1 MSRFIEVFEA
11 YRSDLS
17 MQHFLKMLET
27 IRGELDAET
36 AYSDIHFPYFIQKT
50 APVSGQ
56 PSIMSYDCS
65 YEARSSAAGHSFIAG
80 VTVPVQTVCPCS
92 KAISAHGAHNQRGL
106 VTLKVKLGPFFWF
119 EDMIALVED
128 SASSDLYTL
137 LKRED
142 EKYVTERSY
151 ERPRFVEDVVRGSIF
166 EGGSPG
172 EIPQV
177 LRRGGELREHPQS
190 FSLCVC
196 RKDLKGVRMS
206 DNYPVE
212 QKDLGEK
219 GTKGRHGRGG
229 RASACSA
236 STRSSA
242 FPCSAGRSR
251 PASSRWARVGLF
263 RQDEDRQGV
272 GYPAHRC
279 RRGWIDDPLHARV
292 RPLDPEPGRNR
303 PGHLRRRELGRLP
316 QRAQEERLT
325 DIP

>member
-1 MSRFIEVFEA
+1 MVDIQSMKDERRIPIQKVGVKGVRYPITLRDKAAQIQHTTAVVNLFADLPHDFKGTHMSRFIEVFEA

-56 PSIMSYDCS
+56 ASIMSYDCS
-65 YEARSSAAGHSFIAG
+65 YEARSSAAEHSFVAG

-142 EKYVTERSY
+142 EKFVTERSY
-151 ERPRFVEDVVRGSIF
+151 ERPRFVEDVVREVYLRVEALGKFPKFSVEAENFESIHNH
-166 EGGSPG
+166 SA
-172 EIPQV
+172 
-177 LRRGGELREHPQS
+177 
-190 FSLCVC
+190 
-196 RKDLKGVRMS
+196 
-206 DNYPVE
+206 YAYVE
-212 QKDLGEK
+212 K
-219 GTKGRHGRGG
+219 T
-229 RASACSA
+229 
-236 STRSSA
+236 
-242 FPCSAGRSR
+242 
-251 PASSRWARVGLF
+251 
-263 RQDEDRQGV
+263 
-272 GYPAHRC
+272 
-279 RRGWIDDPLHARV
+279 
-292 RPLDPEPGRNR
+292 
-303 PGHLRRRELGRLP
+303 
-316 QRAQEERLT
+316 
-325 DIP
+325 